1 MQYYFVDK
9 KDDRFVLQ
17 NSDTH
22 HILHV
27 LRAKTGDKVVFC
39 NDDKQYLVSLLVS
52 GKEVNY
58 SLLEQLNDKREL
70 NIDLTLIVGLPR
82 LEKFEWIIQKATE
95 LGVTR
100 IVPFISQRSIIKLDE
115 KRENGKI
122 ERWKSIAKE
131 AAEQSRR
138 CKIPQIEGVI
148 SKKDLKNYLSKTNI
162 LAYEESKEYTLLEKI
177 TGEKESITLLVGPEG
192 GFDKSEVDYFLSL
205 GFSSVSLGNRILR
218 CETAA
223 IFLTSLVSVYHN

>member
-9 KDDRFVLQ
+9 RNDRFVLQ
-17 NSDTH
+17 ESDVH

-39 NDDKQYLVSLLVS
+39 NDDKQYLVSLVIEP
-52 GKEVNY
+52 KKVDY
-58 SLLEQLNDKREL
+58 SLIEQLKDKREL
-70 NIDLTLIVGLPR
+70 NVDLTLIVGLPR

-100 IVPFISQRSIIKLDE
+100 IVPFISKRSIIKLDE
-115 KRENGKI
+115 KRENSKI

-138 CKIPQIEGVI
+138 CRIPKIEKVI
-148 SKKDLKNYLSKTNI
+148 LEKEIKNYLSKTNI
-162 LAYEESKEYTLLEKI
+162 LAYEESKEYTLLDKI
-177 TGEKESITLLVGPEG
+177 KGEKESLTLLVGPEG

-223 IFLTSLVSVYHN
+223 IFLTGLVSVYHN

>member
-9 KDDRFVLQ
+9 KDDRFILQ
-17 NSDTH
+17 DSDIH

-39 NDDKQYLVSLLVS
+39 NDDTQYLVSLLVS

-58 SLLEQLNDKREL
+58 SLIEQLNDKREL
-70 NIDLTLIVGLPR
+70 NVNLTLIVGLPR

-162 LAYEESKEYTLLEKI
+162 LAYEESKEYTLLDKI
-177 TGEKESITLLVGPEG
+177 KGEKESITLLVGPEG